1 MGTHHGNISFFREF
15 LKHPTEVAAA
25 LPSSRALVSEL
36 LKDFPLKDSKTV
48 VEFGAGNGVIT
59 RQLLSKVSKSTIC
72 LVVEPNHAFSQ
83 MLAAEGAQV
92 NVIEDYAQNVGE
104 DILKKYGLVDFIV
117 AGLPY
122 SLMPRETVIS
132 IIAGAHKILREN
144 GELRIFFYAH
154 SLLFPKIQGMVF
166 LLRNR
171 FKISEFSVNWK
182 NFPPM
187 AVCRCVK

>member
-25 LPSSRALVSEL
+25 LPSSLALVGEL

-48 VEFGAGNGVIT
+48 VEFGAGNGAVTHQI
-59 RQLLSKVSKSTIC
+59 LSKISENTIC

-83 MLAAEGAQV
+83 MLANEGAQV
-92 NVIEDYAQNVGE
+92 NVIEDYAQNVC
-104 DILKKYGLVDFIV
+104 DQILEKYGLVDFIV

-122 SLMPRETVIS
+122 SLMPKETLIR

-154 SLLFPKIQGMVF
+154 SLLFPKIQDMVF

-171 FKISEFSVNWK
+171 FRTSQLHVSWK

>member
-1 MGTHHGNISFFREF
+1 
-15 LKHPTEVAAA
+15 
-25 LPSSRALVSEL
+25 
-36 LKDFPLKDSKTV
+36 
-48 VEFGAGNGVIT
+48 
-59 RQLLSKVSKSTIC
+59 
-72 LVVEPNHAFSQ
+72 
-83 MLAAEGAQV
+83 
-92 NVIEDYAQNVGE
+92 
-104 DILKKYGLVDFIV
+104 LKKYGLVDFIV

-122 SLMPRETVIS
+122 SLMPRETVNS

>member
-1 MGTHHGNISFFREF
+1 MENHHRHITFFTEF

-25 LPSSRALVSEL
+25 LPSSLALVGEL

-48 VEFGAGNGVIT
+48 VEFGAGNGAVTHQI
-59 RQLLSKVSKSTIC
+59 LSKISENTIC

-92 NVIEDYAQNVGE
+92 NVIEDYAQNVC
-104 DILKKYGLVDFIV
+104 DQILEKYGLVDFIV

-122 SLMPRETVIS
+122 SLMPKETVIR

-154 SLLFPKIQGMVF
+154 SLLFPKIQDMVF

-171 FKISEFSVNWK
+171 FRISHLRISWK